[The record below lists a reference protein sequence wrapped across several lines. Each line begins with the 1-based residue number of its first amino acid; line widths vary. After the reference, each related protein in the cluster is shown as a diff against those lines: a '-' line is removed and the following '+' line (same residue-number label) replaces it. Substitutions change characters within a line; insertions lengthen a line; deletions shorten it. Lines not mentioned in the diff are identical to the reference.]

1 MVPQGW
7 KGLGGSGS
15 MLEVWSCVGYVCG
28 VGFSGVLPLG
38 KPGSGELLLLQV
50 TNTASDTSPSWP
62 SRPPAS
68 QRLCF
73 HALLPQI
80 TQVVVLPAVMH
91 PHPAAKEEKG
101 TLSC

>member
-50 TNTASDTSPSWP
+50 TNTASDTSPSCPHVLLTAKGCVFTRFCPKSPKSSCCWP
-62 SRPPAS
+62 
-68 QRLCF
+68 
-73 HALLPQI
+73 
-80 TQVVVLPAVMH
+80 
-91 PHPAAKEEKG
+91 
-101 TLSC
+101 